1 MVLARASWFVDVRDL
16 PPLDVIFGQSSAM
29 ASARERMDRIGGTT
43 VPVLL
48 QGESGTG
55 KDVFARL
62 LHVRSTRANHNFVK
76 VTCPAIPNSLIES
89 ELFGY
94 EKGAFTGAYAT
105 KRGRVELAHG
115 GTLFLDEV
123 GGLDMAIQA
132 KLLQV
137 LQDGSFTRVG
147 AQESRS
153 VDARL
158 VCAANGDL
166 RKQTE
171 EGNFR
176 LDFFYRINAVTIE
189 LPPLRQRADDLPKL
203 IDYFLEIH
211 SKTFRIEAKPL
222 SRDMTRMMQRY
233 NWPGNIRQ
241 LENLIRGYVL
251 MGDEE
256 SLALELVPAV
266 QSGIVPE
273 IDLARPISL
282 KEITKA
288 ATRGLEKEIILK
300 VLQANQWSRRKTAKW
315 LNISYRSL
323 LYKLQE
329 SEVNGLPSRARK
341 NGHSAAG
348 SD

>member
-1 MVLARASWFVDVRDL
+1 
-16 PPLDVIFGQSSAM
+16 M
-29 ASARERMDRIGGTT
+29 AAARERMDRIGATT

-62 LHVRSTRANHNFVK
+62 LHVRSTRANHSFVK
-76 VTCPAIPNSLIES
+76 VTCPAIPHSLIES

-105 KRGRVELAHG
+105 KRGRVEIAHG

-123 GGLDMAIQA
+123 GGLDMATQA

-137 LQDGSFTRVG
+137 LQDGSFMRVG
-147 AQESRS
+147 AQESRT
-153 VDARL
+153 VNMRL

-176 LDFFYRINAVTIE
+176 LDFLYRINAVTIE
-189 LPPLRQRADDLPKL
+189 LPPLRKRVADLPRL
-203 IDYFLEIH
+203 IDYFLEMH
-211 SKTFRIEAKPL
+211 AKTFRLEPKPL
-222 SRDMTRMMQRY
+222 SRAITRMMQRY
-233 NWPGNIRQ
+233 HWPGNIRQ
-241 LENLIRGYVL
+241 LENLIRGFVL

-256 SLALELVPAV
+256 SLASELVPAD
-266 QSGIVPE
+266 QTGTVPE
-273 IDLARPISL
+273 IDLAQPISL

-288 ATRGLEKEIILK
+288 ATRGLEREIILK
-300 VLQANQWSRRKTAKW
+300 VLQANGWSRRKTAKW

-329 SEVNGLPSRARK
+329 SEVNAVPARGRRKEPSDTVGNR
-341 NGHSAAG
+341 
-348 SD
+348 